1 MLQTSA
7 SNATPHQESA
17 MEDAYPTTTIFCAAF
32 RTCTNNSR
40 AINTFW
46 MPSTML
52 TLTQRKKNSHSKA
65 WTKASSCL
73 ARGLAQKPDQ
83 LDKGLAAGTDI
94 PTRQRNTHT
103 EILTAVTNRICKMS
117 RSWQRGIDLRHAA
130 TLQATEKAIPITR
143 AKTRNNRQ
151 TTAVIRIIM
160 MNDIHLAAQQSQRTI
175 GE

>member
-1 MLQTSA
+1 
-7 SNATPHQESA
+7 

-52 TLTQRKKNSHSKA
+52 TLTRKKKKSRIKA
-65 WTKASSCL
+65 WRRASSCL
-73 ARGLAQKPDQ
+73 ARDLAQKPDRH
-83 LDKGLAAGTDI
+83 DKGLAAGTDI
-94 PTRQRNTHT
+94 PTLHKNTRI
-103 EILTAVTNRICKMS
+103 ESITAATNMIYKKS
-117 RSWQRGIDLRHAA
+117 RSWQRGTDPRHAA
-130 TLQATEKAIPITR
+130 TLQATEKAIRITR
-143 AKTRNNRQ
+143 AKTKIDRQ
-151 TTAVIRIIM
+151 TTAVIRITM